1 MKELDEEEVNKSNI
15 LEEDQKKF
23 SRQEELIEDENKK
36 NSPLI
41 KMSPTNKQKYH
52 CQTSTPFQISWDF
65 LRPLNCQDCFF
76 LSSFNLYRCEI
87 KNFFK

>member
-36 NSPLI
+36 
-41 KMSPTNKQKYH
+41 KQPTDQDESNQ
-52 CQTSTPFQISWDF
+52 QAEISLPNFHSFSDLVGF
-65 LRPLNCQDCFF
+65 SETFE
-76 LSSFNLYRCEI
+76 LSRLL
-87 KNFFK
+87 FFKFF